1 MIITELLSPGGRT
14 GTRSK
19 LNYLLSLPFFLLVYW
34 WSISLSLLSSHSSL
48 SILRPPFD
56 QGMGYDPKG
65 IWCYGQQGE
74 MVENSWVL
82 EPGWGALTMSELNS
96 QLHTHTFNGRKKR
109 RGDRKLENGRNR

>member
-1 MIITELLSPGGRT
+1 MVYLSCPHT
-14 GTRSK
+14 
-19 LNYLLSLPFFLLVYW
+19 LLSLSFV
-34 WSISLSLLSSHSSL
+34 
-48 SILRPPFD
+48 PPLTKVW
-56 QGMGYDPKG
+56 GMTPRGYGAMDKE
-65 IWCYGQQGE
+65 GE